1 MTAAGGWLSDV
12 TFWVDG
18 VPSGGTAPS
27 APGAPGGGG
36 GAVPSPSSPPSGG
49 QGFSLSREEAEE
61 ALREF
66 KGIYDDLVRMEAQA
80 RQLREMR
87 PAAEDPA
94 SLAFHETVVGGAAG
108 PGAFGY
114 GHGHVLKEIE
124 FFGRLVARLEKALGL
139 VTESDQDA
147 DRQISSAGGSL
158 SGENKGMLE

>member
-18 VPSGGTAPS
+18 VPSGGTAP
-27 APGAPGGGG
+27 AAPGGGG
-36 GAVPSPSSPPSGG
+36 GAVPSPPSGG

-139 VTESDQDA
+139 VTESDQEA

-158 SGENKGMLE
+158 SRENKGLLE

>member
-27 APGAPGGGG
+27 GGG
-36 GAVPSPSSPPSGG
+36 GAVPPPPSGG

-94 SLAFHETVVGGAAG
+94 SLAFHETIVGGAAG

-139 VTESDQDA
+139 VTESDEEANQ
-147 DRQISSAGGSL
+147 QISSAGGSL
-158 SGENKGMLE
+158 PRHNKGLLE